1 MSINANA
8 VITDNGVDVQSMLNF
23 LAVESDLL
31 KSASEPIIMIG
42 TETSDTPADQND
54 YKDVKLNF
62 YSDRTNFTQNMIK
75 ITDEGTIKLTN
86 PKYSTFLV
94 ISSTNFIT
102 TAASDVYE
110 KFVYKEPDSTDWL
123 QYQNTIKHRYYPIKG
138 TFSNYNIWL
147 LTPSTT
153 VEYKLQFSGTNISE
167 RARQN
172 IFAIIGLTN
181 SQQG

>member
-1 MSINANA
+1 MSIKANA
-8 VITDNGVDVQSMLNF
+8 VVTDNGVDVQSMLNF

-42 TETSDTPADQND
+42 TQTSDIPTDQND

-62 YSDRTNFTQNMIK
+62 YSAHTNFTQNMIK
-75 ITDEGTIKLTN
+75 ITDDGTIKLNN
-86 PKYSTFLV
+86 PNYSPFLI
-94 ISSTNFIT
+94 ISATNFTIT
-102 TAASDVYE
+102 NESDVYE
-110 KFVYKEPDSTDWL
+110 KFVYKEPNSTDWV
-123 QYQNTIKHRYYPIKG
+123 QSINTLKHAHYPIAG

-147 LTPSTT
+147 FTPAKST
-153 VEYKLQFSGTNISE
+153 EFKLQFSGTNISE
-167 RARQN
+167 RKRQN